1 MYSPKGDIKM
11 SRVGCD
17 ILRISRIQEKLS
29 HTEFIE
35 HLFTDEEINLFKE
48 RKFSP
53 QTITAN
59 FCAKE
64 AYVKALGCGFGE
76 IRPKDISVLRK
87 DNGAPFIVHNGKEI
101 KVSLS
106 HDGDYAFAVVV
117 LED

>member
-1 MYSPKGDIKM
+1 M

-17 ILRISRIQEKLS
+17 ILRIKRIEEKMSDNKFLERFF
-29 HTEFIE
+29 TKDEIE
-35 HLFTDEEINLFKE
+35 LFKQ
-48 RKFSP
+48 RKFSS

-64 AYVKALGCGFGE
+64 AYVKALGCGFGR
-76 IRPKDISVLRK
+76 IRPKDINVLRK
-87 DNGAPFIVHNGKEI
+87 DNDEPYISHNGKEI
-101 KVSLS
+101 RVSLS